1 MLEEFIPFVGLIIF
15 GNIENL
21 ILSSQGVVNG
31 VDPKVLGGLSIIAV
45 IAWLIIGFVA
55 TDLAIQYSNYITFI
69 GGLAIVIL
77 GLISVKDAIINL
89 KQDNTKTNMITFNP
103 YTSHLYFKI
112 SYMYIRTFLKFYSIR
127 EMIIIL
133 DFI

>member
-1 MLEEFIPFVGLIIF
+1 MLEEYLPFVGLIIF

-45 IAWLIIGFVA
+45 IVWLIIGFVA

-69 GGLAIVIL
+69 GGLAIFIL
-77 GLISVKDAIINL
+77 GLISIKDAITNL
-89 KQDNTKTNMITFNP
+89 RKSK
-103 YTSHLYFKI
+103 
-112 SYMYIRTFLKFYSIR
+112 RG
-127 EMIIIL
+127 E
-133 DFI
+133 